1 MSKMTEKEKMNN
13 VIQDIQNNEDVSG
26 FIICAIVTRDGEKQ
40 MITSITGEARYVERI
55 WENIGETLNNF
66 SRNG

>member
-1 MSKMTEKEKMNN
+1 MIKMTEKEKMNN

-26 FIICAIVTRDGEKQ
+26 FIICAIVTRNGEKQ

-55 WENIGETLNNF
+55 W
-66 SRNG
+66 